1 VLIDVRHMPM
11 VTKLGNAAKRR
22 EVLGMDIQLF
32 FALRQ
37 SV

>member
-1 VLIDVRHMPM
+1 M
-11 VTKLGNAAKRR
+11 VTKLGNAARRR